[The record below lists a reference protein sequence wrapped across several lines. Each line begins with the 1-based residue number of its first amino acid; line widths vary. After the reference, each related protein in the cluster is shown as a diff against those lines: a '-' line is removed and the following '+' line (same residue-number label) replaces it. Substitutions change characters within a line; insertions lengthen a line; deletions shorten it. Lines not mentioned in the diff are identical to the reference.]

1 MTVTVAAKNQTVLDA
16 CDSVTDNDAEDVDSV
31 DFKENSAS
39 VYWTH
44 RASGDNDCTFTKASG
59 TWDLSGTGVHVRF
72 WGLFMQGSL
81 INTFASGGIQL
92 GLSDGSNTGY
102 WYVSGKDTY
111 PGGWYNFA
119 VDVSVGVDAGTKPT
133 MTAITDVIVRINL
146 TDSSKNFANTW
157 IDNLHVCDGLTIYG
171 DDAGG
176 YMDFEDLFLEDD
188 TDNSAT
194 KGGWGIIK
202 KFAGVYF
209 LTGSVEFGDS
219 ASTNSCKFQA
229 ETQTVVFERRDD
241 LIYSNLYNFTVVDNG
256 TGTTEFLLG
265 SKSGT
270 AGINGCTIMVENTAQ
285 TPKFD
290 IIATD
295 ADISDFALYGCSIVG
310 ADAISLPAT
319 STKTEVLNTSFISC
333 GQVDPS
339 TCTVTNSNF
348 ISSSATTTG
357 AILFD
362 QATHNVTYC
371 NFIGNTYACEVTF
384 DGTLAFNNMK
394 FTNNTTDINNNVA
407 ATSVDSYQPTE
418 DGDVDVYSG
427 SITRVAQQFT
437 GTAGDLSR
445 AIFSIRKQGSP
456 TGNIVA
462 KLYANSGGAPTGTA
476 LATSNNVAIADL
488 TTSFADVDFEFED
501 EYTLVASTEY
511 HISIEYSG
519 GDSSNR
525 LEVEY
530 LAAGAGGETCNTYV
544 SSWSSQTYDCRFQVN
559 RDGIIEV
566 TATDSDPSTAEET
579 NATKGATIITNTVA
593 LSVTVLDT
601 DKNGIVGVQTSIH
614 LLDSPFTEL
623 MNEDTVSGGIAT
635 ENYNYTGSV
644 DVVVKCRKSD
654 DLDDPRYKAYSS
666 TQTIGASG
674 LTLTV
679 TLEEQPLP
687 I

>member
-1 MTVTVAAKNQTVLDA
+1 MAITVSAQTQTILDA
-16 CDSVTDNDAEDVDSV
+16 CDSVTNNDMDGVDTV
-31 DFKENSAS
+31 DFKQNSTSCYA
-39 VYWTH
+39 TKK
-44 RASGDNDCTFTKASG
+44 AAGNNDCTFTKASG
-59 TWDLSGTGVHVRF
+59 TWDLSGTKHLRF
-72 WGLFMQGSL
+72 WGLFVQGSL
-81 INTFASGGIQL
+81 INTIASGGIQV
-92 GLSDGSNTGY
+92 GVTDGSNTGY
-102 WYVSGKDTY
+102 YYVGGKDTY
-111 PGGWYNFA
+111 PGGWYNFC
-119 VDVSVGVDAGTKPT
+119 VDLSRNVDAGTKPT
-133 MTAITDVIVRINL
+133 MTAITQVIIRINL
-146 TDSSKNFANTW
+146 TGTGKNFDNTW
-157 IDNLHVCDGLTIYG
+157 IDYLHVTDGLIIYG

-176 YMDFEDLFLEDD
+176 YMDFEDLYAQDS
-188 TDNSAT
+188 TDNSST
-194 KGGWGIIK
+194 IGGWGVVNKIS
-202 KFAGVYF
+202 GVYV
-209 LTGSVEFGDS
+209 LTGAVEFGDS

-229 ETQTVVFERRDD
+229 QNQVIIFQDRKVN
-241 LIYSNLYNFTVVDNG
+241 SNCYNFTVVDNG

-270 AGINGCTIMVENTAQ
+270 AGINGCIILLEDPDTPQTALY
-285 TPKFD
+285 D
-290 IIATD
+290 VVATD
-295 ADISDFALYGCSIVG
+295 ADISDFALYGCTLVG

-339 TCTVTNSNF
+339 TCTVTNCNF
-348 ISSSATTTG
+348 ISSTATTTG

-362 QATHNVTYC
+362 QSSHNVTYC
-371 NFIGNTYACEVTF
+371 NFIANTYAVQTTF
-384 DGTLAFNNMK
+384 DGTLDFNNMK

-407 ATSVDSYQPTE
+407 ATNMDSYQPTE

-437 GTAGDLSR
+437 ATAGDLSR

-456 TGNIVA
+456 TGNVVA

-476 LATSNNVAIADL
+476 LATSNNVGISGL
-488 TTSFADVDFEFED
+488 TTSFADVPFEFED
-501 EYTLVASTEY
+501 EYTMTAQDY

-530 LAAGAGGETCNTYV
+530 LTAGDGGETCNTYI

-559 RDGIIEV
+559 RDGILLIN
-566 TATDSDPSTAEET
+566 ATDSDPGTTEET
-579 NATKGATIITNTVA
+579 ASTKGATIIDNTVTITI
-593 LSVTVLDT
+593 TVLDT
-601 DKNGIVGVQTSIH
+601 DNVAIVGAQTSVH
-614 LLDSPFTEL
+614 LQDSPFTEL
-623 MNEDTVSGGIAT
+623 MNEDTIAGGVAT
-635 ENYNYTGSV
+635 ENYNYAGAV
-644 DVVVKCRKSD
+644 DVVVKVRKSD

-666 TQTIGASG
+666 SQVIGASG